1 MARQIAK
8 YLVFVSGVLLSGCA
22 LQQEAI
28 IPKLEEPTAFRGGT
42 VIVREGE
49 DFSTYAWWERLN
61 DPQLNEL
68 INLALA
74 NNHDLQIAVANVE
87 QAEAQLRATR
97 YAWIPTLDAQAGGV
111 GSGGIDTSYAN
122 KGSANFSN
130 GLGRVSAA
138 YGAFVPS
145 YSLNIFALINQTR
158 VAEASLEIQKAARN
172 AAQLS
177 VVGQVAGSY
186 FNLIVARRAL
196 VLQEE
201 EIKLLVRLKN
211 VNEARFNAGGSD
223 AENLHE
229 TAGRLQTARSAQ
241 ASVRDD
247 IQRTENALQLLT
259 GKMPGTIVTSKIPA
273 DITIG
278 DLIPSKL
285 PSSVLHQRPDLL
297 MAENNLMASDAQ
309 VSVANAAFFPTI
321 SLTGLLGGASAMLSN
336 LFSVQ
341 GGFWGATGSVAA
353 PVLNARKLAEVSAA
367 EAKQKAAYAN
377 YLQAVK
383 YAFGDVDSQLTSLQI
398 VKQKQT
404 DLIAAHDAAKRLAV
418 IRFAKFKA
426 GAADIRLAL
435 EAEIAAVESEGSVNE
450 GSSRQLSQ
458 LVTVFQ
464 SLAAGYAVT
473 AGERAVEQ
481 SAGVQGNAVLS
492 Q

>member
-1 MARQIAK
+1 MVRNTAK
-8 YLVFVSGVLLSGCA
+8 YLALVCGVLLSGCA
-22 LQQEAI
+22 LHQEAVL
-28 IPKLEEPTAFRGGT
+28 PKLDEPTALRGGT
-42 VIVREGE
+42 AIVEEGE
-49 DFSTYAWWERLN
+49 NFSTYAWWERLN

-87 QAEAQLRATR
+87 QAEAQLRAAK
-97 YAWIPTLDAQAGGV
+97 YAWIPTLDAQAGAV

-138 YGAFVPS
+138 YGAFAPS
-145 YSLNIFALINQTR
+145 YSLNIFALIHQTR
-158 VAEASLEIQKAARN
+158 VAEASLEIQRAAKNAAR
-172 AAQLS
+172 LS
-177 VVGQVAGSY
+177 VIGQVAGSY
-186 FNLIVARRAL
+186 FNLIAARRAL

-201 EIKLLVRLKN
+201 EIKLLVSLN
-211 VNEARFNAGGSD
+211 AANEARFNAGGSD

-229 TAGRLQTARSAQ
+229 TAGRLQTARSAL

-247 IQRTENALQLLT
+247 IQRTENVLQLLT
-259 GKMPGTIVTSKIPA
+259 GKMPGTIATNKIPA
-273 DITIG
+273 DISIG
-278 DLIPSKL
+278 DLIPSSL

-297 MAENNLMASDAQ
+297 MAENNLRASDAQ

-321 SLTGLLGGASAMLSN
+321 SLTTLLGGASAMLSN

-353 PVLNARKLAEVSAA
+353 PVLNARKLAEVSVA

-398 VKQKQT
+398 IKQKQA
-404 DLIAAHDAAKRLAV
+404 DLVAAHDAAKKRSA
-418 IRFAKFKA
+418 IRMAKYKA
-426 GAADIRLAL
+426 GATDIRSAL
-435 EAEIAAVESEGSVNE
+435 EAEIAAVESEGSVNG

-473 AGERAVEQ
+473 PANTATLTT
-481 SAGVQGNAVLS
+481 N
-492 Q
+492 